1 MHLADHSAGKL
12 RSFRGIDVIGK
23 FHINGGSN
31 RPLVQTQCVFLNI
44 IGSLIVSVL
53 RNAV

>member
-1 MHLADHSAGKL
+1 MHLADHGVGKL

-31 RPLVQTQCVFLNI
+31 RPVVQTQCVFLNI
-44 IGSLIVSVL
+44 IGSLILSFL
-53 RNAV
+53 CNAI